1 VLALAADDLID
12 DRSTMKQADLP
23 PPGAAEYL
31 DLLSAL
37 HDLAARDTAAQ
48 LKLIEK
54 LSLYAYFKHSVRPSP
69 RRQSRDPIASDP
81 S

>member
-1 VLALAADDLID
+1 M
-12 DRSTMKQADLP
+12 S

-37 HDLAARDTAAQ
+37 HALAARDTAAQ
-48 LKLIEK
+48 LKLIEQ
-54 LSLYAYFKHSVRPSP
+54 LSAYAYVKHSEPPSP
-69 RRQSRDPIASDP
+69 RPQSRDPIASDP